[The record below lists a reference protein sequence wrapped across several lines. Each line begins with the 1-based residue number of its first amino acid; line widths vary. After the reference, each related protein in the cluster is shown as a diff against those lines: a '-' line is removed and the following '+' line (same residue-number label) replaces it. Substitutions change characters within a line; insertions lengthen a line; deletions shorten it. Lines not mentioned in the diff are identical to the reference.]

1 MSGSDMKA
9 VAKRQLKGQW
19 INAIVIMIISGLI
32 LGAVG
37 LLGTLLGPFA
47 ILVTMAVNGPFT
59 LGITIYYQKVIR
71 GENAEIGDVFKGFG
85 NFAGAFVLIFLN
97 GLFIF
102 LWSLLLVI
110 PGIMKSY
117 SYAMAFYILADN
129 PEMSAM
135 DALKQSQ
142 TMMKGHRMEL
152 FVLQFSFIGWF
163 LLGTITFGLGNFY
176 TIPYMSATIA
186 DFYCELSGKYVRV
199 EEPTSEGYENEN
211 QEVRS
216 AIASAQVHRDTEV
229 LSVGMVGQTTV
240 LNQNMTEGTFTGLQG
255 GFEGVGYML
264 DDGVEYSI
272 GRDGDVCG
280 IVVDD
285 GNTSISRLH
294 CTIRFVSAQNGYY
307 VTDQSSNGTFA
318 NGERLVKGEARFVS
332 RGTVIT
338 LGDQTE
344 SFRLD

>member
-1 MSGSDMKA
+1 
-9 VAKRQLKGQW
+9 
-19 INAIVIMIISGLI
+19 
-32 LGAVG
+32 
-37 LLGTLLGPFA
+37 
-47 ILVTMAVNGPFT
+47 
-59 LGITIYYQKVIR
+59 
-71 GENAEIGDVFKGFG
+71 
-85 NFAGAFVLIFLN
+85 
-97 GLFIF
+97 
-102 LWSLLLVI
+102 
-110 PGIMKSY
+110 MKSY

-135 DALKQSQ
+135 DALKQSK

-186 DFYCELSGKYVRV
+186 DFYCEFSGKYVRV
-199 EEPTSEGYENEN
+199 EEPTSEDHENEN

-216 AIASAQVHRDTEV
+216 AIASAQVHQDTEV

-264 DDGVEYSI
+264 DDGIEYSI
-272 GRDGDVCG
+272 GRDRDVCG

-294 CTIRFVSAQNGYY
+294 CTIRFASAQNGYY